1 VSQIVSQKYVA
12 LPSCLCDD
20 RIMNSTTGATA
31 VPALIR
37 QFREELDLT
46 QAELARRVGTTQSV
60 ISRLEND
67 EYEGHSLS
75 MLYRIAA
82 AVNRRIAVT
91 VLDGASSIDSP
102 EGLSAAELDRLAQHL
117 AQQFGAAGLSRSV
130 IDGAVGLARAGA
142 AARSVGDL
150 RGAIEVGRGDVVA
163 DLRSARLERGR
174 EPAPS

>member
-1 VSQIVSQKYVA
+1 
-12 LPSCLCDD
+12 
-20 RIMNSTTGATA
+20 MESTTGATA

-37 QFREELDLT
+37 QFRGELNLT

-91 VLDGASSIDSP
+91 VLDGGLAAQVSERAPEYRAGASSAIDSS
-102 EGLSAAELDRLAQHL
+102 EGLTADELRRLAERL
-117 AQQFGAAGLSRSV
+117 VEQFGAAGLSRSA
-130 IDGAVGLARAGA
+130 IYSAVRQARARAGTP
-142 AARSVGDL
+142 ARSVGDL
-150 RGAIEVGRGDVVA
+150 RGAIEVGRGDVVE
-163 DLRSARLERGR
+163 DLRRARRERGCG
-174 EPAPS
+174 PAPS